1 MKYNVLISNLVNFK
15 RLRIYGGINMKFSNY
30 TEFKVWFKKELEK
43 IEQNEKV
50 DESVL
55 AIHLSYIS
63 GMLEVH
69 NLKRTLDLIYD
80 IKLVDPNASNN
91 KSYNY
96 GLEKFK
102 ELLTEKIDTNILAI
116 ENIFTKV
123 LIKKQSIISLLDNL
137 IIQLIDV
144 KNNYIALEIASN
156 QNN

>member
-1 MKYNVLISNLVNFK
+1 
-15 RLRIYGGINMKFSNY
+15 MKFKNY

-43 IEQNEKV
+43 IEQNEKTT
-50 DESVL
+50 ESVL

-80 IKLVDPNASNN
+80 IKLVDPNASND
-91 KSYNY
+91 KSYSY

-116 ENIFTKV
+116 ENILNKV
-123 LIKKQSIISLLDNL
+123 LIQKQLLISLLDNL
-137 IIQLIDV
+137 IIQLIDI
-144 KNNYIALEIASN
+144 KNNYTALEIANN

>member
-1 MKYNVLISNLVNFK
+1 
-15 RLRIYGGINMKFSNY
+15 MKFNNY

-43 IEQNEKV
+43 IEQNEKTA
-50 DESVL
+50 ESVL

-80 IKLVDPNASNN
+80 IKLVDPNASND
-91 KSYNY
+91 KSYSY

-102 ELLTEKIDTNILAI
+102 ELIAEKIDTNILAI
-116 ENIFTKV
+116 ENILTKV
-123 LIKKQSIISLLDNL
+123 LVEKQSIISLLDNL
-137 IIQLIDV
+137 IIQLIDI
-144 KNNYIALEIASN
+144 KNNYTALEIASN

>member
-1 MKYNVLISNLVNFK
+1 
-15 RLRIYGGINMKFSNY
+15 MKFKNY

-43 IEQNEKV
+43 IEQNEKTT
-50 DESVL
+50 ESVL

-80 IKLVDPNASNN
+80 IKLVDPNASND
-91 KSYNY
+91 KSYSY

-102 ELLTEKIDTNILAI
+102 ELIAEKIDTLAI
-116 ENIFTKV
+116 ENILTKV
-123 LIKKQSIISLLDNL
+123 LVEKQSIISLVDNL
-137 IIQLIDV
+137 IIQLIDI
-144 KNNYIALEIASN
+144 KNNYTALEIANN

>member
-1 MKYNVLISNLVNFK
+1 MKYN
-15 RLRIYGGINMKFSNY
+15 NY

-80 IKLVDPNASNN
+80 VKLVDPNASND
-91 KSYNY
+91 KSYKY

-102 ELLTEKIDTNILAI
+102 ELLAEKIDTNILAI
-116 ENIFTKV
+116 ENIFTN
-123 LIKKQSIISLLDNL
+123 LLKKSYSE
-137 IIQLIDV
+137 
-144 KNNYIALEIASN
+144 K
-156 QNN
+156 

>member
-1 MKYNVLISNLVNFK
+1 
-15 RLRIYGGINMKFSNY
+15 MKFKNY

-43 IEQNEKV
+43 IEQNEKTT
-50 DESVL
+50 ESVL

-80 IKLVDPNASNN
+80 IKLVDPNASND
-91 KSYNY
+91 KSYCY

-102 ELLTEKIDTNILAI
+102 ELIAEKIDTNILAI
-116 ENIFTKV
+116 ENILTKV
-123 LIKKQSIISLLDNL
+123 LVEKQSIISLLDNL
-137 IIQLIDV
+137 IIQLIDI
-144 KNNYIALEIASN
+144 KNNYTALDIANN